1 MRQKAKKYPVFHD
14 LLLYFNWFAIFAL
27 FLAYSASFISP
38 RLTVIPQIFGLGYP
52 LILVLNLAFVFL
64 WIYLRRKYFLYSLLA
79 VLLGFGFLKRTFH
92 FSNEQRVYP
101 QSFSVLSYNVRYF
114 NVYFWHGQSYT
125 LNDIFQ
131 AIKQQNPDFVCFQEF
146 LDNSK
151 IHSLKLFKQ
160 EYAYHRISN
169 QGKNFSYGLT
179 IFSKYPVLR
188 SGVLK
193 LNGQSFALF
202 ADIRYQGSEFRLINV
217 HFRSVHFGYTEYN
230 AFDSLKF
237 SNERIKS
244 ILKKLTLG
252 YRGRQIQVQK
262 LCQLLDTSSLPV
274 VLVGDFND
282 LPVSYTYSKISHRLK
297 DAFTVLGQG
306 FGSTYVHY
314 LPFLRID
321 YIFYSAQ
328 DFVLVDYYRLKLKYS
343 DHYPLMG
350 RFSWQ

>member
-1 MRQKAKKYPVFHD
+1 MRQKTKKYPVFHD
-14 LLLYFNWFAIFAL
+14 LLLYINWFVIFAL
-27 FLAYSASFISP
+27 LIAYSASFVSP
-38 RLTVIPQIFGLGYP
+38 SIIVVPQIFGLLYP
-52 LILVLNLAFVFL
+52 VILILNLGFVLL
-64 WIYLRRKYFLYSLLA
+64 WIYLRRKYFLYSLVA
-79 VLLGFGFLKRTFH
+79 ILLGFGFIKRTFN
-92 FSNEQRVYP
+92 FSNQTRIYP
-101 QSFSVLSYNVRYF
+101 QSFSILSYNVRYF
-114 NVYFWHGQSYT
+114 NVYFWHGHSYT
-125 LNDIFQ
+125 LNDIYH
-131 AIKQQNPDFVCFQEF
+131 AVEQQSPDFVCFQEF

-151 IHSLKLFKQ
+151 IHALKLFRTR
-160 EYAYHRISN
+160 YVYHRIS
-169 QGKNFSYGLT
+169 GKEKDYSYGLAV
-179 IFSKYPVLR
+179 FSKYPIIN

-193 LNGQSFALF
+193 QNGQSFALF
-202 ADIRYQGSEFRLINV
+202 ADVRYQGTEFRLVNV
-217 HFRSVHFGYTEYN
+217 HFRSVHFGYTDYN

-252 YRGRQIQVQK
+252 YRGRQRQVKK
-262 LCQLLDTSSLPV
+262 LCRFLDTCSLPV
-274 VLVGDFND
+274 ILVGDFND

-321 YIFYSAQ
+321 YIFYSP
-328 DFVLVDYYRLKLKYS
+328 DYFVLVDFLRLKLKYS